1 MREKFLQ
8 SYARWVTRHP
18 YGIAVGAFLASVL
31 GLTLSFLFLKTQTGI
46 LDLYSEKEPVAQR
59 FMKYVEK
66 FGAAETLVVV
76 VEEGDEAQRRKA
88 MDALAQRLRKD
99 PHHYIKDILYKIDLQ
114 LFKEHAFQFLKEEEA
129 RELLKEARRPDGGIR
144 MFFEARDFNDYLN
157 FINRSIERGLNNPKL
172 PKGEFVHQFGQGLAP
187 LFLLRD
193 YLEGE
198 ELPPEAMT
206 TRVQGETQEKAT
218 IDDLGYFRTDD
229 KKMHVMLV
237 TPSDPKQD
245 YRVAQKLVEFAREQI
260 AQVEKEYPQ
269 VKIGVTGGPALN
281 NDQFK
286 ASERDMT
293 LASAFAF
300 FSTGVIFIL
309 AFKSFGRPFLGLLT
323 LALSLT
329 WAFGLTTLTVGHL
342 NMFSLAFVVILVGQ
356 GTYYGVHVV
365 ARYEE
370 ELIKGRSVPQ
380 AIQNTIQNIFGNIT
394 ASTIT
399 TSSAFFATMLV
410 PLKGFAELGW
420 IAGSGIILSSLG
432 MQMVLPAFLLIYD
445 RKGPRGNLSKKRQ
458 SIFGGPLKEQW
469 VHFVKNLI
477 TKDAPYIMALVLVVS
492 AWGAYLFFS
501 PSHGVPFDS
510 NILNLQAKGTEAVDY
525 EKKLI
530 ETSLSPRAG
539 IFLTDSLTQAQEF
552 ARRAQE
558 LPTVQRVEWVG
569 EVLPE
574 GSIDSQTHRRLRNAI
589 RRLPRGNLRAPNLT
603 QLEKNLRRLEGNL
616 EKISELALNYP
627 QGHFLLEKTE
637 EGIEAI
643 QEIFQKLPHEDE
655 ATDKETQV
663 MLGKNFVLPEI
674 VEFQKRLFNAV
685 RQVFQKSAEAEKLQ
699 LDGVPP
705 EIVSRFISPDNTYA
719 IYAFPS
725 VNIWE
730 KAPLDKFVRDLRS
743 VDSNV
748 TGPPVMFHEILSLV
762 RNSYFKAAGFSAL
775 AILIIFLIDFKS
787 LRYTLLAFL
796 PLILGVFSMFG
807 LMSFFKLSFN
817 TANMIALP
825 MILGI
830 GADNGVH
837 LIHRFREE
845 QESNIDFLFQS
856 TGKALLITYLDTLT
870 SFVGLALAAHQG
882 LAQLGRVVILG
893 ITCCTVAGILF
904 LPSVMTLIIKHRV
917 TKNS

>member
-1 MREKFLQ
+1 
-8 SYARWVTRHP
+8 
-18 YGIAVGAFLASVL
+18 
-31 GLTLSFLFLKTQTGI
+31 
-46 LDLYSEKEPVAQR
+46 
-59 FMKYVEK
+59 
-66 FGAAETLVVV
+66 
-76 VEEGDEAQRRKA
+76 
-88 MDALAQRLRKD
+88 
-99 PHHYIKDILYKIDLQ
+99 
-114 LFKEHAFQFLKEEEA
+114 
-129 RELLKEARRPDGGIR
+129 
-144 MFFEARDFNDYLN
+144 
-157 FINRSIERGLNNPKL
+157 
-172 PKGEFVHQFGQGLAP
+172 
-187 LFLLRD
+187 
-193 YLEGE
+193 
-198 ELPPEAMT
+198 EAMT
-206 TRVQGETQEKAT
+206 TRVQGETEEEAT

-229 KKMHVMLV
+229 KKMHIMLV

-245 YRVAQKLVEFAREQI
+245 YRVAQKLVEFARGEI
-260 AQVEKEYPQ
+260 SQVKKEYPNI
-269 VKIGVTGGPALN
+269 KIGVTGGPALN

-286 ASERDMT
+286 VSERDMT
-293 LASAFAF
+293 LASIFAF

-309 AFKSFGRPFLGLLT
+309 AFKSFGRPVLGLLT
-323 LALSLT
+323 LSLSLT
-329 WAFGLTTLTVGHL
+329 WAFGLTTVTVGHL

-380 AIQNTIQNIFGNIT
+380 AIQNTIENIFGNIT
-394 ASTIT
+394 TSTIT

-432 MQMVLPAFLLIYD
+432 MQLVLPAFLLIYD
-445 RKGPRGNLSKKRQ
+445 RKGPRGNLQKKRQ

-469 VHFVKNLI
+469 VHFVKTLI
-477 TKDAPYIMALVLVVS
+477 TKRAPYLLAMVLIVT

-501 PSHGVPFDS
+501 PRHGVPFDS

-539 IFLTDSLTQAQEF
+539 IFLTEKLSEAQEF
-552 ARRAQE
+552 ARKAKA

-574 GSIDSQTHRRLRNAI
+574 GTIQSKTHLRLRNAI
-589 RRLPRGNLRAPNLT
+589 RRLPEGNLRPPNLS
-603 QLEKNLRRLEGNL
+603 QLEKNLQRLEGNL

-627 QGHFLLEKTE
+627 QGHLFLEKTE

-643 QEIFQKLPHEDE
+643 HEIQQKIPGAD
-655 ATDKETQV
+655 ADVDQETQA
-663 MLGKNFVLPEI
+663 MLGENFFVPEME
-674 VEFQKRLFNAV
+674 EFQKRLFPSV
-685 RQVFQKSAEAEKLQ
+685 RQVFKKAAEAKKLE
-699 LDGVPP
+699 LEGVPP
-705 EIVSRFISPDNTYA
+705 EIVSRFISDDNTYA

-730 KAPLDKFVRDLRS
+730 KPPLDAFVKDLRS
-743 VDSNV
+743 VDTNV
-748 TGPPVMFHEILSLV
+748 TGPPVMFFEILSLV
-762 RNSYFKAAGFSAL
+762 RSSYFKAAGFSAL

-787 LRYTLLAFL
+787 LRYTFLAFL

-807 LMSFFKLSFN
+807 LMSLFNLSFN

-837 LIHRFREE
+837 MIHRFREE
-845 QESNIDFLFQS
+845 NESNIDFLFQS

-870 SFVGLALAAHQG
+870 SFIGLALASHQG

-893 ITCCTVAGILF
+893 ITCCTIAGILF
-904 LPSVMTLIIKHRV
+904 LPSVMVLIIKQRV
-917 TKNS
+917 RKSS

>member
-18 YGIAVGAFLASVL
+18 LGIAVGAFLASVL

-76 VEEGDEAQRRKA
+76 VEKGDETQRRQA
-88 MDALAQRLRKD
+88 LDELAQRLRKD

-114 LFKEHAFQFLKEEEA
+114 LFKEHAFQFLKEEDA
-129 RELLKEARRPDGGIR
+129 RELLKEARRPNGGIR
-144 MFFEARDFNDYLN
+144 MFFEARDFNDYLK
-157 FINRSIERGLNNPKL
+157 FMNRSLEAGLNNPKL
-172 PKGEFVHQFGQGLAP
+172 PKGDFVKQFGQGLAP

-198 ELPPEAMT
+198 NLPPEAMT
-206 TRVQGETQEKAT
+206 TRVQGEAEERAT

-229 KKMHVMLV
+229 KKMHIMLV

-245 YRVAQKLVEFAREQI
+245 YRVAQKLVEFVRDQI
-260 AQVEKEYPQ
+260 AQVKKDFPQ

-300 FSTGVIFIL
+300 ISTGIIFIL

-329 WAFGLTTLTVGHL
+329 WAFGLTTVTVGHL

-394 ASTIT
+394 TSTIT

-445 RKGPRGNLSKKRQ
+445 RNGPRGNLSKQRQ
-458 SIFGGPLKEQW
+458 SIFGGPLKDQW

-477 TKDAPYIMALVLVVS
+477 TKDAPYIMALVLVAS

-501 PSHGVPFDS
+501 PRHGVPFDS

-539 IFLTDSLTQAQEF
+539 IFLTRSLAQAQDF

-558 LPTVQRVEWVG
+558 LPTVQRVEWIG

-574 GSIDSQTHRRLRNAI
+574 GTIQSQTHGRLRNTI
-589 RRLPRGNLRAPNLT
+589 RRLPQGKLRAPNLT
-603 QLEKNLRRLEGNL
+603 QLEKNLHRLEGNL

-627 QGHFLLEKTE
+627 QGHTLLEKTE

-643 QEIFQKLPHEDE
+643 QEIFQKLPHEGE
-655 ATDKETQV
+655 GTDQETQA
-663 MLGKNFVLPEI
+663 MLGENFFLPEI
-674 VEFQKRLFNAV
+674 VEFQNRLFHSI
-685 RQVFQKSAEAEKLQ
+685 RRVFQKSAEAEKLE
-699 LDGVPP
+699 LNGVPP
-705 EIVSRFISPDNTYA
+705 EIVSRFISADNTYA

-730 KAPLDKFVRDLRS
+730 KKPLDEFVKDLRS
-743 VDSNV
+743 VDNDV
-748 TGPPVMFHEILSLV
+748 TGPPVMFEEILSLV

-807 LMSFFKLSFN
+807 LMSFFNLSFN

-845 QESNIDFLFQS
+845 HESNIDFLFQS

-917 TKNS
+917 RKNS